1 MKKLLFLATLVTFTS
16 CLVMDVNIGNGVS
29 VDSEISVG
37 DFNAIASHGSLDII
51 YTQTEGDQEIMLT
64 CDENL
69 VGYYDI
75 RIEGGTLEIGVKRGA
90 IIKPRVKSYLTI
102 KSPAVNGI
110 SVSGSGDCKI
120 TSPLAC
126 DGDFKLKVSGSG
138 SILAEGTVKCRDFS
152 SSISGSGKITVAG
165 VLAETAKFKESGSG
179 STSVDLLTADS
190 ITATISG
197 SGGINLVCRDAGD
210 IDASISGSGSVR
222 LSGNARSLKSNRSG
236 SGRVDSNDLTLG
248 K

>member
-1 MKKLLFLATLVTFTS
+1 MKKLLFLAALVTFTS

-29 VDSEISVG
+29 VNTEISVG
-37 DFNAIASHGSLDII
+37 DFEAIALHGSLDII
-51 YTQTEGDQEIMLT
+51 FTQTEGNQEVTLT

-75 RIEGGTLEIGVKRGA
+75 RVEGGTLEIGVKRGA
-90 IIKPRVKSYLTI
+90 ILKPRTKSYLTI
-102 KSPAVNGI
+102 QSPTVKGI

-152 SSISGSGKITVAG
+152 SSISGSGKITVSG

-179 STSVDLLTADS
+179 STSVDLLTAGG

-197 SGGINLVCRDAGD
+197 SGGIRLVCKDAGD
-210 IDASISGSGSVR
+210 IDVSISGSGSVR
-222 LSGNARSLKSNRSG
+222 LYGNARSLESSTSG
-236 SGRVDSNDLTLG
+236 SGRVDSKNLTLG
-248 K
+248 E